1 MKKICV
7 FTSNRADYFKLEPII
22 KYLNNN
28 SNFKL
33 YLIVIGTHLVYDFG
47 PTVELIKYPIY
58 AKVNTILYSDN
69 EKSMAESCS
78 IIMSKTPQ
86 LLDLIK
92 PDAILIHGDRFDI
105 VGVAL
110 TSALMNICL
119 IHIEGGELTGTIDE
133 HLRHS
138 ISKLATYH
146 LVSNNNAKEILIKMG
161 ENPNNIFIMG
171 CPAVDT
177 IINLK
182 KNIKY
187 LDEFK
192 IEENKYIISIF
203 HPVVTNLKNCLKQYQ
218 IFLDALIESRKTI
231 LFFYPNIDKGSK
243 QFIRLI
249 RRSGLEKNK
258 SFKCIKTLDFEKYIS
273 ILNYSGGIIGN
284 SSSGI
289 REACTLGVGSIDIG
303 TRQNNRLKSENTISL
318 LEINNKNQIIDAIN
332 IMYGKKFKQK
342 NLYGSG
348 KAIEKFDYFINNV
361 DFTYKEKNF
370 YNFK

>member
-22 KYLNNN
+22 KYLNH
-28 SNFKL
+28 SPKFEL

-47 PTVELIKYPIY
+47 PTIELIDYPIY

-69 EKSMAESCS
+69 EKAMAESCS

-86 LLDLIK
+86 LFELIN
-92 PDAILIHGDRFDI
+92 PDAVIIHGDRFDI

-110 TSALMNICL
+110 TCALMNVCL

-138 ISKLATYH
+138 VTKLASYH
-146 LVSNNNAKEILIKMG
+146 LVSNQYAKDILVQMG
-161 ENPNNIFIMG
+161 ENPETICIMG
-171 CPAVDT
+171 CPANDV
-177 IINLK
+177 IINLE
-182 KNIKY
+182 KNIKC
-187 LDEFK
+187 LDEFE
-192 IEENKYIISIF
+192 IEEKQYLVSIF
-203 HPVVTNLKNCLKQYQ
+203 HPVVTSLEKCLEQYQ
-218 IFLDALIESRKTI
+218 IFLDALIESKKTI

-249 RRSGLEKNK
+249 RRSGIEKNPY
-258 SFKCIKTLDFEKYIS
+258 FKCIKTLDFEKYIS

-284 SSSGI
+284 SSSGV
-289 REACTLGVGSIDIG
+289 REACSLGIGSIDIG
-303 TRQNNRLKSENTISL
+303 TRQNNRLKGNNTICL
-318 LEINNKNQIIDAIN
+318 KEINKKIDILDAIEK
-332 IMYGKKFKQK
+332 IYGKRFEPE

-348 KAIEKFDYFINNV
+348 KAIEHFDRFINNV
-361 DFTYKEKNF
+361 NLKYNEKIFYK
-370 YNFK
+370 